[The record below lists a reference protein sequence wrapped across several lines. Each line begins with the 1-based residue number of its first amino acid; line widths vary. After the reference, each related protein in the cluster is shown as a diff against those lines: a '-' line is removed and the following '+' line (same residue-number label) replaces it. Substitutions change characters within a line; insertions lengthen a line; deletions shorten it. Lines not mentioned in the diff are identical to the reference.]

1 MLGFLYLLLNY
12 WRVNSWVSCGTPTKV
27 TGAFPDFCQ
36 DDVADASPI
45 LSRCPTVVFKGFTI
59 NVPLKQKPTPDN

>member
-36 DDVADASPI
+36 DVVADASPI
-45 LSRCPTVVFKGFTI
+45 LSRCPTVVFGVYYKCSIKTKTNSG
-59 NVPLKQKPTPDN
+59 